1 MTYLEV
7 AYRYAGPLTLEQSKK
22 LGDLPGHYGIRRLR
36 LDESNQIARIE
47 FDASRL
53 KETEVVHW
61 IRRAGIPL
69 TERVE
74 APVGDPELSR
84 RVASG

>member
-7 AYRYAGPLTLEQSKK
+7 SYRYEGRLTLEQMKK
-22 LGDLPGHYGIRRLR
+22 LGDLPGHYGIRRVR
-36 LDESNQIARIE
+36 VDEASQVARIE

-61 IRRAGIPL
+61 IRSAGIPL
-69 TERVE
+69 TERIEVPVE
-74 APVGDPELSR
+74 DG
-84 RVASG
+84 